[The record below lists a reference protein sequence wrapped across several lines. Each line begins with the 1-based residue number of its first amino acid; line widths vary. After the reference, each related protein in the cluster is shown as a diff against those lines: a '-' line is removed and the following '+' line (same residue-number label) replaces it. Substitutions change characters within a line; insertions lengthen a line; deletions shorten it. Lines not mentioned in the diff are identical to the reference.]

1 MGVSEAIDI
10 ALRALLNPG
19 DKVLYH
25 EPCYVSYAPSIS
37 LAFGEAIPVATNPE
51 DSFTL
56 DPDAFE
62 QAWQPGCKVL
72 MLNFP
77 TNPTGGT
84 ADREKLEKLA
94 KFAVEKDL
102 IVISDEIYAELTY
115 EGEHLSIAALPG
127 MQERTIFLH
136 GFSKAF
142 AMTGFRV
149 GFACGPD
156 WLIEAMMKIHQYCMM
171 CAPILSQEA
180 AIEALRNG
188 ADDVARM
195 KDQYAKRRDFV
206 VRRFN
211 EMGLECHLPRGSF
224 YAFPAVSK
232 STGLDE
238 VEFCHRLLREAEV
251 AVVPGT
257 AFGPHG
263 KGHVRAS
270 FSTSY
275 EKLVE
280 ATDRMA
286 RFVDQVQKDSQSIP
300 ALGRICTCSI
310 LLVNPSIA
318 IVGRPNVGKSRL
330 FNRLAG
336 KRISIVHDRPGV
348 TRDVVVADSPEGY
361 VLMDTGGIGMLPE
374 MTPAE
379 IQDATEDQAQFAIQA
394 ADLLYLL
401 SMAGRGHYHSIKLS
415 PRNSAKWGSSPF

>member
-1 MGVSEAIDI
+1 MNPESYVANHVKGLPRSGIRDFFAIVAEMPQALSRGSGDPDFVTPWKIREASIFALEKGKTSYTDNRGLLSLRKEISRYVSSFFGPEYDPSSEILVTVGVSEAIDV
-10 ALRALLNPG
+10 ALRSLLNPG

-25 EPCYVSYAPSIS
+25 EPCYVSYAPSVT
-37 LAFGEAIPVATNPE
+37 LAFGEAIPVATSPE
-51 DSFTL
+51 HSFAL

-84 ADREKLEKLA
+84 ADLEKLERLA

-115 EGEHLSIAALPG
+115 EGKHVSLASLPG
-127 MQERTIFLH
+127 MKERTLLLH

-156 WLIEAMMKIHQYCMM
+156 WLIDAMMKIHQYCMM

-180 AIEALRNG
+180 AIEALARG
-188 ADDVARM
+188 SDEVERM
-195 KDQYAKRRDFV
+195 KEQYFRRRNFV
-206 VRRFN
+206 VRRFK
-211 EMGLECHLPRGSF
+211 EMGLPSHLPRGSF
-224 YAFPAVSK
+224 YAFPSVEN
-232 STGLDE
+232 TGLNE
-238 VEFCHRLLREAEV
+238 VDFCHRLLREKEV

-263 KGHVRAS
+263 QNHVRAS

-280 ATDRMA
+280 ATDRMELFLEA
-286 RFVDQVQKDSQSIP
+286 VASENKQQD
-300 ALGRICTCSI
+300 
-310 LLVNPSIA
+310 
-318 IVGRPNVGKSRL
+318 VG
-330 FNRLAG
+330 
-336 KRISIVHDRPGV
+336 
-348 TRDVVVADSPEGY
+348 
-361 VLMDTGGIGMLPE
+361 
-374 MTPAE
+374 
-379 IQDATEDQAQFAIQA
+379 
-394 ADLLYLL
+394 
-401 SMAGRGHYHSIKLS
+401 
-415 PRNSAKWGSSPF
+415 

>member
-1 MGVSEAIDI
+1 VNPESYVADHVKGLPRSGIRDFFAIVSEMPQAISLGIGEPDFVTPWKIREASIFALEKGKTSYTDNRGLLSLRKEISKYVSSFFGPEYDPSSEILVTVGVSEAIDI
-10 ALRALLNPG
+10 ALRSILNPG

-25 EPCYVSYAPSIS
+25 EPCYVSYAPSVT
-37 LAFGEAIPVATNPE
+37 LAYGEAIPVATSPGN
-51 DSFTL
+51 SFAL

-84 ADREKLEKLA
+84 ADLEKLERLA

-115 EGEHLSIAALPG
+115 EGEHVSLASLPG
-127 MQERTIFLH
+127 MKERTLLLH

-156 WLIEAMMKIHQYCMM
+156 WLIDAMMKIHQYCMM

-180 AIEALRNG
+180 AIEALANG
-188 ADDVARM
+188 SDDMERM
-195 KDQYAKRRDFV
+195 KEQYFRRRNFV
-206 VRRFN
+206 IRRFN
-211 EMGLECHLPRGSF
+211 EMGLSCHLPRGSF
-224 YAFPAVSK
+224 YAFPCVEE
-232 STGLDE
+232 TGLNE
-238 VEFCHRLLREAEV
+238 VDFCHRLLREKEV

-263 KGHVRAS
+263 KNHVRAS

-280 ATDRMA
+280 ATDRMEL
-286 RFVDQVQKDSQSIP
+286 F
-300 ALGRICTCSI
+300 LEI
-310 LLVNPSIA
+310 LASESKCREA
-318 IVGRPNVGKSRL
+318 S
-330 FNRLAG
+330 
-336 KRISIVHDRPGV
+336 
-348 TRDVVVADSPEGY
+348 
-361 VLMDTGGIGMLPE
+361 
-374 MTPAE
+374 
-379 IQDATEDQAQFAIQA
+379 
-394 ADLLYLL
+394 
-401 SMAGRGHYHSIKLS
+401 
-415 PRNSAKWGSSPF
+415 